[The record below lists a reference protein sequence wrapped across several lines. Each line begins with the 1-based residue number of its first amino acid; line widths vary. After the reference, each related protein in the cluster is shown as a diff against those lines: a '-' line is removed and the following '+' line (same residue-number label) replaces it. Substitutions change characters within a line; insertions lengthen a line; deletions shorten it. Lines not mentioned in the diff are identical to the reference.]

1 MKWRIWIISIVIT
14 FVSVIIF
21 GLASTQVYYN
31 SSVNDAKKYLKV
43 YMNEF
48 SEEKY
53 AFDEDGVNAFSE
65 KLGRCKV
72 TFMNAQGTVIADSS
86 VENTGKNHSD
96 REEVTKALKN
106 GVNGEGFAVRSS
118 TTLGKDMCYYCRN
131 FNGEY
136 LIRIAV
142 FTDTDWMIFVK
153 TLPKLLSF
161 FAIMVELCVMMA
173 LLSANFIVSPVKKLT
188 SEAINGDFVTTD
200 YSELKPVAEILN
212 ERNRSI
218 KQQLGELQD
227 KREEAENARKSKDEF
242 ISNVTHE
249 MNTPLT
255 SISGYAELLNAGQL
269 SKEQEKVAYQTI
281 YNQSQRLKNLIAC
294 IIDYSEIDSEDL
306 PTYEVN
312 FSSLAKEMIY
322 ALKPEAEKRNIVIE
336 ENIAENVTIL
346 SRSERVDRVF
356 GNLFRNAIKY
366 NVDGGK
372 IKVTLD
378 EEKLVVEDSGI
389 GISEENKSKIFSRF
403 FTVDKSHGG
412 KNGGFGLG
420 LAVVKKICKKS
431 EWDISVESS
440 LGKGSTFSV
449 RFK

>member
-21 GLASTQVYYN
+21 GFASTQVYYN
-31 SSVNDAKKYLKV
+31 SSVNDAKEYLKV

-48 SEEKY
+48 NEEKY
-53 AFDEDGVNAFSE
+53 AFNEDGVNGFSE
-65 KLGRCKV
+65 KLGGVRV
-72 TFMNAQGTVIADSS
+72 TFMNAQGTVVADSS
-86 VENTGKNHSD
+86 AENNGKNHSD
-96 REEVTKALKN
+96 REEVAKALKN
-106 GVNGEGFAVRSS
+106 GVKGEGFAVRSS

-131 FNGEY
+131 YNGEY

-153 TLPKLLSF
+153 TLPNLLSF
-161 FAIMVELCVMMA
+161 FAIMVALCIVVA
-173 LLSANFIVSPVKKLT
+173 LLSANFIVTPVKKLT
-188 SEAINGDFVTTD
+188 TEAINGDFVTTD
-200 YSELKPVAEILN
+200 YSELKPIAKILN

-218 KQQLGELQD
+218 KRQLGELQD
-227 KREEAENARKSKDEF
+227 KKEEAENARKSKDEF

-255 SISGYAELLNAGQL
+255 SISGYAELLNAEQL
-269 SKEQEKVAYQTI
+269 DEGAKKVAYQTI

-294 IIDYSEIDSEDL
+294 IIEYGEIDSDDL

-312 FSSLAKEMIY
+312 FSLLAKEMIY

-346 SRSERVDRVF
+346 SRRERVDRVF

-431 EWDISVESS
+431 EWDISVESFF
-440 LGKGSTFSV
+440 GKGSVFTI

>member
-65 KLGRCKV
+65 KLGGVRV

-227 KREEAENARKSKDEF
+227 KREEAKNARKSKDEF